1 MLAAWPCAR
10 TASRNGVPR
19 PGNPWLPDALVDRTP
34 ALQLNSF
41 ICLGAAVIAVL
52 MLLLV
57 GLEGAGRGLNP
68 VLARA

>member
-1 MLAAWPCAR
+1 
-10 TASRNGVPR
+10 
-19 PGNPWLPDALVDRTP
+19 VDRTP